1 MIFATFSKPPRPP
14 RANPAVERTC
24 AKNRAGRSLLRYV
37 FNGIEEY
44 MKNIFLLVVIFS
56 SLSLSGCGLTGSC
69 IARFTTDFKVWPS
82 DNRILYENGA
92 EPLAEETARHLSQAF
107 STIEAKQYGTFKG
120 PVKIY
125 AFASAKSFS
134 KFSGVSEVPTG
145 ASLKNEVFL
154 SGQLLTKMDK
164 AQGILTHELSHV
176 QLSQTLGAIK
186 FNRTLPRWFREG
198 LAIYVADGGGA
209 TNATEKETIDE
220 FLEGKHFTPE
230 TEGALFNNKLPATS
244 ELEPKIFYRQSGMFV
259 QFLAQ
264 NHPVQSE
271 KLLRGLQEGNAFETQ
286 FSESFKSNVADMLK
300 NFIAT
305 LQRT

>member
-1 MIFATFSKPPRPP
+1 MQIPL
-14 RANPAVERTC
+14 
-24 AKNRAGRSLLRYV
+24 RSICTGYLQRYV

-44 MKNIFLLVVIFS
+44 MKKSLLLVVMFS
-56 SLSLSGCGLTGSC
+56 FLALSGCGFTGSC

-92 EPLAEETARHLSQAF
+92 EALAKETARHLSQAV
-107 STIEAKQYGTFKG
+107 TNIEAKQHGTFKD

-125 AFASAKSFS
+125 AFATTKSFS
-134 KFSGVSEVPTG
+134 KFSDVSEVLTG

-154 SGQLLTKMDK
+154 SGQLLNKMGK
-164 AQGILTHELSHV
+164 VQGILTHELSHV
-176 QLSQTLGAIK
+176 QLSQKLGTIK

-209 TNATEKETIDE
+209 TNATETETIDK

-230 TEGALFNNKLPATS
+230 TEGALFNIKLPATG

-264 NHPVQSE
+264 NHPIQLE
-271 KLLRGLQEGNAFETQ
+271 KLLRGLQDGYAFETQ
-286 FSESFKSNVADMLK
+286 FSESFRSNVDDVLK
-300 NFIAT
+300 NFIVT